1 MKKRIF
7 LDTNIIIDYLSGR
20 KPFGENAYKI
30 FLMHNDA
37 ELCISALS
45 FTTIY
50 YVLRKGHDHR
60 HLLDLLK
67 DLMDIVYVLPV
78 NSDIIENAV
87 RSEFTD
93 FEDAVQYFTA
103 LSASSDYI
111 ITRNVKDYSLSEIEV
126 FSPDEFLNLD

>member
-1 MKKRIF
+1 
-7 LDTNIIIDYLSGR
+7 
-20 KPFGENAYKI
+20 
-30 FLMHNDA
+30 
-37 ELCISALS
+37 
-45 FTTIY
+45 
-50 YVLRKGHDHR
+50 
-60 HLLDLLK
+60 
-67 DLMDIVYVLPV
+67 MDIVNVLPV

>member
-20 KPFGENAYKI
+20 KPFGENA
-30 FLMHNDA
+30 
-37 ELCISALS
+37 
-45 FTTIY
+45 
-50 YVLRKGHDHR
+50 
-60 HLLDLLK
+60 
-67 DLMDIVYVLPV
+67 
-78 NSDIIENAV
+78 V

-93 FEDAVQYFTA
+93 FEHAVQYFTA